1 MDKLIAFFKR
11 RATLLGLFAI
21 IYIGHVLVT
30 PLWLYA
36 IVFDDGRAWNMMV
49 AYDRF
54 ANSALNGDPKQTLS
68 ERAYYGMK
76 NGSISW
82 CLFCR
87 LLSVFH
93 KDHCEAVVGAAVD
106 GVRAE
111 TIHESSIGESLLDF
125 IRTKAGV
132 FLVRLRDIGRAVLAR
147 FGL

>member
-1 MDKLIAFFKR
+1 MDQLIAFVKR
-11 RATLLGLFAI
+11 RATLLGLFLV

-36 IVFDDGRAWNMMV
+36 IVFDDERAWNMMV

-76 NGSISW
+76 NGSIPW

-93 KDHCEAVVGAAVD
+93 KDHCESVVGAAVD
-106 GVRAE
+106 GVRPD
-111 TIHESSIGESLLDF
+111 TIQESSNKESFLDF

-132 FLVRLRDIGRAVLAR
+132 FRVRLRAIGRAVLAR